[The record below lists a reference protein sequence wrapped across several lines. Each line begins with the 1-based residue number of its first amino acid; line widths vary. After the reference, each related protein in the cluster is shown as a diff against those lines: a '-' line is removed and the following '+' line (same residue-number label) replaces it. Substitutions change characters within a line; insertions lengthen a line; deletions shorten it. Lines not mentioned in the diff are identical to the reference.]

1 MIFFLLYVN
10 AKRNTYRNRNHSG
23 SHTCQC
29 RSDASKSTQQVEI
42 RNRKCMVCFPFLPL
56 SSLSFSLS
64 HLRNGRAHHVHQSFS
79 SYYFRVLLLCLNFFG
94 RFFFCFYLC
103 YNFYVSSLK
112 ALFFDVFFFLSYIC
126 SLNRLEWGR
135 RRRQRWWR
143 ATLITELR
151 AHAFHFVIL
160 FYSLFHAPLCHTFWY
175 RTECFTFDFA
185 PKI

>member
-29 RSDASKSTQQVEI
+29 RSDATKSTQQVEI
-42 RNRKCMVCFPFLPL
+42 RNRKCIVCFPFLPL
-56 SSLSFSLS
+56 SSLSLS
-64 HLRNGRAHHVHQSFS
+64 VTYATDAHTMCTKVF
-79 SYYFRVLLLCLNFFG
+79 LLTTFVCCSCACIFFG
-94 RFFFCFYLC
+94 RFFCFYLC
-103 YNFYVSSLK
+103 YNFCVSSLK

-126 SLNRLEWGR
+126 SLNRLEW
-135 RRRQRWWR
+135 RRQRQRQWWR

-151 AHAFHFVIL
+151 AHAFHCVIL

-175 RTECFTFDFA
+175 RTECFTFNFA